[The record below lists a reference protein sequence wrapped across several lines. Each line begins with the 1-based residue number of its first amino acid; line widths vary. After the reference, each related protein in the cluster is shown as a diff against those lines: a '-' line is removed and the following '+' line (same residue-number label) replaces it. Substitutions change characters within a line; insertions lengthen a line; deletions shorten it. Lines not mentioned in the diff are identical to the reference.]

1 MTRLSHPLHSPG
13 RVGRRLLLVVA
24 AVVLTLGSFAGG
36 MAQDA
41 AKPTVTI
48 GSKDFTEQVIIN
60 EMLALLVEDA
70 GYPVERQLNL
80 GGTAIVHEALVNG
93 DVDAYIEY
101 TGTGLLAI
109 LGLEIPTAGAT
120 PTADGA
126 ATASPAA
133 GSVVDAVY
141 QTVKQEYAD
150 QFNLVWLD
158 PLGFNNTYAL
168 AMRQEQADELGITTI
183 SDLRQVAG
191 DLVFG
196 GTQEFLTRPDGLPG
210 LMETYGIE
218 FAEARGM
225 DPGIMYQALDTDQ
238 VDVISAFAT
247 DGRIPSLGLVTLED
261 DLGFFPP
268 YFAAPVV
275 RQELLDEDP
284 ALAEVMNQ
292 LAGKIDDQTMASLN
306 LQVDEGGEEPH
317 DVAQAFLE
325 EQGLIGTE

>member
-1 MTRLSHPLHSPG
+1 MTKLSHPLHSPG

-24 AVVLTLGSFAGG
+24 AVGLMLGSFAGS

-41 AKPTVTI
+41 ASPTVTI

-141 QTVKQEYAD
+141 QTVKREYAD

-168 AMRQEQADELGITTI
+168 AMRQEQADELGVTTI
-183 SDLRQVAG
+183 SDLREVAG

-210 LMETYGIE
+210 LTETYGIE

-284 ALAEVMNQ
+284 ALADVMNQ
-292 LAGKIDDQTMASLN
+292 LAGKIDDQTMAGLN
-306 LQVDEGGEEPH
+306 LQVDEGGEEPS
-317 DVAQAFLE
+317 DVARAFLE
-325 EQGLIGTE
+325 EQGLIGAE